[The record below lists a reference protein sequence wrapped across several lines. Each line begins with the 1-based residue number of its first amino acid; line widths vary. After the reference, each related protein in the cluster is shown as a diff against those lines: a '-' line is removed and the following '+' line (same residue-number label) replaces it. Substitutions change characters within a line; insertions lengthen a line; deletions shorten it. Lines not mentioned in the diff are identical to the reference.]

1 MKQGLAIAALV
12 VVIIAIF
19 VPLYGTFLVALALAL
34 ATIAALGGERP
45 LAIATAAIAIVA
57 VVFLSPVFWFGLSN
71 LSAGEKIGAYAVVT
85 AFLLAPFIA
94 IYLNSNGKVKIDL

>member
-12 VVIIAIF
+12 VAIIAIF
-19 VPLYGTFLVALALAL
+19 VPLYGTFLVGLALAM

-45 LAIATAAIAIVA
+45 LAIATAAVA
-57 VVFLSPVFWFGLSN
+57 VVAVLFLSPVFWYGVGN
-71 LSAGEKIGAYAVVT
+71 LPSGERTGVYALVT
-85 AFLLAPFIA
+85 AFLAAPFVA